1 MPTLSDRTARSS
13 LLLLLQRYFCS
24 FYLPKLLL
32 VSTYVGVA
40 AAMFVLHGRVRSI
53 SIAQQS
59 KAQRPPLPQP
69 PHTHT
74 PSSSSAALSTQ
85 VPDRIN
91 MADGATSLEED
102 QAQFALMV
110 ALCASVI
117 CVGLWLSFLVSQVVY
132 RLGWKKVLHARAA
145 HLTALTHYTTL
156 HSLL

>member
-1 MPTLSDRTARSS
+1 
-13 LLLLLQRYFCS
+13 
-24 FYLPKLLL
+24 
-32 VSTYVGVA
+32 
-40 AAMFVLHGRVRSI
+40 
-53 SIAQQS
+53 
-59 KAQRPPLPQP
+59 
-69 PHTHT
+69 
-74 PSSSSAALSTQ
+74 
-85 VPDRIN
+85 

-156 HSLL
+156 RSLLF